1 MTLFSVK
8 FISFTV
14 WDIIDI
20 LIVYFVFYK
29 LYKFFKGSRASYML
43 GGLVLIFVFSFVA
56 RVVNLQA
63 ISWLLGQLQTVWV
76 IAFVIIFQP
85 EFRRLLFYL
94 GQNRLIRRL
103 MKEPVS
109 RTIDVVVEAVEELVR
124 RKWGGLIVLAK
135 EAGTKHLKEYG
146 TSLNAELSPGLI
158 VSIFNPSSPLH
169 DGAVVIKN
177 EIVEAA
183 GCILP
188 LSENPDLDPILGTR
202 HRAALGASEESD
214 AVVVVVSE
222 ETQKI
227 SVAYKGVLY
236 RSVDIDN
243 LKELLTTLY
252 VSDIERSG

>member
-1 MTLFSVK
+1 
-8 FISFTV
+8 
-14 WDIIDI
+14 
-20 LIVYFVFYK
+20 
-29 LYKFFKGSRASYML
+29 
-43 GGLVLIFVFSFVA
+43 
-56 RVVNLQA
+56 
-63 ISWLLGQLQTVWV
+63 
-76 IAFVIIFQP
+76 
-85 EFRRLLFYL
+85 
-94 GQNRLIRRL
+94 
-103 MKEPVS
+103 
-109 RTIDVVVEAVEELVR
+109 
-124 RKWGGLIVLAK
+124 
-135 EAGTKHLKEYG
+135 
-146 TSLNAELSPGLI
+146 
-158 VSIFNPSSPLH
+158 
-169 DGAVVIKN
+169 VVIKN
-177 EIVEAA
+177 EIIEAA